1 MLVTM
6 DASLRAWRTVVL
18 DHQFQERWWSCQ
30 EAQLALNV
38 WELRAIAK
46 ALQDTSD
53 MLKGHAIRIQADNAT
68 EEEVREAGPP

>member
-18 DHQFQERWWSCQ
+18 DHQFQECWSCQ
-30 EAQLALNV
+30 EAQLAINV

-46 ALQDTSD
+46 ALQDMSD
-53 MLKGHAIRIQADNAT
+53 LLKGHAIRIQADNAT